1 VPANL
6 PHRSEPLPGD
16 EDAPGEKSKSNQA
29 EIKAALAT
37 KPNTTVYSC
46 RGQNHAFARHN
57 GAHYNAAAA
66 TLASERT
73 SEFLDQQLLKRFE
86 MIRKIEIERFSLTT
100 SKPFD
105 EVIAG
110 VNAAIGHP
118 DMAEF
123 GRSTR
128 ESRSFA
134 ELKSAVEKGLSQ
146 VGLMLFTQLDHGA
159 ILRKESGRE
168 APKII
173 RFVIGNPLIMKE
185 MAKHVPDAGSYAP
198 VTVLVDER
206 ADGVHL
212 SYDRMAS
219 FLAPYGNHDAL
230 EVARDLDKKI
240 EDLLRQAAA

>member
-1 VPANL
+1 
-6 PHRSEPLPGD
+6 
-16 EDAPGEKSKSNQA
+16 
-29 EIKAALAT
+29 
-37 KPNTTVYSC
+37 
-46 RGQNHAFARHN
+46 
-57 GAHYNAAAA
+57 
-66 TLASERT
+66 
-73 SEFLDQQLLKRFE
+73 

-100 SKPFD
+100 SKRFD

-118 DMAEF
+118 DTVEF

-134 ELKSAVEKGLSQ
+134 ELKSAIEKGLSKT
-146 VGLMLFTQLDHGA
+146 GLMLFMQLDQGA
-159 ILRKESGRE
+159 VLQKETGQDTPR
-168 APKII
+168 II
-173 RFVIGNPLIMKE
+173 RLVIGNPLIMKE

-219 FLAPYGNHDAL
+219 FLAPYGSRDAL
-230 EVARDLDKKI
+230 EVARRLDKKI